1 MPKFFAPECDLRE
14 EYITLF
20 GANADHL
27 RVLRVRAG
35 EELTVS
41 DGQGQEARCVVESAA
56 KESFRLHVL
65 ERRPAAGEATI
76 RAVIYAAFP
85 KGDKAE
91 VIVQKSVELG
101 ADTIVFFLSS
111 RCISRPDEKAAAAKI
126 GRLGK
131 IAEAAAMQSGR
142 GKIPAVHWVQGF
154 AEMLAE
160 AAKADLS
167 AFLWE
172 EASGCSLRSLM
183 RGKPGFRSAALITGP
198 EGGFS
203 SEEAALANAAGIPA
217 VTLGARILRCETA
230 PLCALTA
237 VMYESGNLE

>member
-14 EYITLF
+14 EFITLF
-20 GANADHL
+20 GANAEHL

-41 DGQGQEARCVVESAA
+41 DGQGMEARCVVESAG
-56 KESFRLHVL
+56 KESFHLRIL
-65 ERRPAAGEATI
+65 ERMPASGEASV

-91 VIVQKSVELG
+91 VIVQKAVELG
-101 ADTIVFFLSS
+101 ADSIEFFLSS
-111 RCISRPDEKAAAAKI
+111 RCIARPEEKAAAGKI

-142 GKIPAVHWVQGF
+142 GKIPEVRWIPGF
-154 AEMLAE
+154 EEMLQE
-160 AAKADLS
+160 AASADLS

-172 EASGCSLRSLM
+172 EARGCSLRSLM
-183 RGKPGFRSAALITGP
+183 REKHTFRSAALITGP

-203 SEEAALANAAGIPA
+203 PEEAEQARAAGIPA
-217 VTLGARILRCETA
+217 VTLGSRILRCETA
-230 PLCALTA
+230 PLCALSA
-237 VMYESGNLE
+237 VMYETGNLE